1 MIEKKRKSILRWN
14 GVTFAGVRD
23 MLAVEEPLEIRLVF
37 ADGRPEQSISI
48 TMRTPGMDGP
58 LAVGF
63 LFTEGIIEA
72 RRAVRS
78 AKVCE
83 ITPNV
88 VRVELES
95 GYGQNLERLKRH
107 FYTSSSCGVCG
118 KSSLESL
125 QTVGR
130 SKSTSNVEVRA
141 EILPRLP
148 DRLREVQRLFDE
160 TGGIHASGLFSLDG
174 TLLDCAEDV
183 GRHNA
188 LDKLIGKAFMEG
200 NLPWRSH
207 ILVLSGRASFE
218 LVQKAIAAQIPV
230 IAAVG
235 APSSL
240 AVELADEYGVTLAA
254 FVRNGGFNV
263 YTHPER
269 IVP

>member
-14 GVTFAGVRD
+14 GVTFAGVCD
-23 MLAVEEPLEIRLVF
+23 MLAVEEPLEIRLVWT
-37 ADGRPEQSISI
+37 DGSPEQSISI
-48 TMRTPGMDGP
+48 TMRTPGMDGA

-63 LFTEGIIEA
+63 LFTEGIIESRA
-72 RRAVRS
+72 AVRS
-78 AKVCE
+78 VQNCDLNQ
-83 ITPNV
+83 NV
-88 VRVELES
+88 VRVELER
-95 GYGQNLERLKRH
+95 GFAQNLERLKRH

-125 QTVGR
+125 RTVGR
-130 SKSTSNVEVRA
+130 TKCTGGVEVRA
-141 EILPRLP
+141 GILPELP
-148 DRLREVQRLFDE
+148 GRLREVQRVFEE
-160 TGGIHASGLFSLDG
+160 TGGLHAVGLFDMDG
-174 TLLDCAEDV
+174 TLLGSAEDV

-188 LDKLIGKAFMEG
+188 LDKLIGKGLMDG
-200 NLPWRSH
+200 RLPWASQ
-207 ILVLSGRASFE
+207 ILALSGRASFE

-240 AVELADEYGVTLAA
+240 AVELAEEYGVTLAA

-269 IVP
+269 IIA